1 MLAALGGLLS
11 GVRSRQ
17 FVVEG
22 ALSIEARADGRLDGP
37 PMLVQRWHQIRG
49 PFAHTLHPCNPF
61 RVVELALPRLQLP
74 KPVPVPNTSA
84 TLAVISLWYSLA
96 RQDAL
101 LVLLLLL
108 TAPAREEL
116 LLDDGSI
123 DIRLLNLPVRLVYSN
138 GVLFL
143 VSRIVCCL

>member
-49 PFAHTLHPCNPF
+49 PFAHTLHPCNAF

-74 KPVPVPNTSA
+74 KPVPVQNTSA
-84 TLAVISLWYSLA
+84 TLAVISLYGIHWLGRTHCLYSSSSSRL
-96 RQDAL
+96 Q
-101 LVLLLLL
+101 
-108 TAPAREEL
+108 PAKNSSSMMAA
-116 LLDDGSI
+116 SI
-123 DIRLLNLPVRLVYSN
+123 SFSST
-138 GVLFL
+138 FL
-143 VSRIVCCL
+143 